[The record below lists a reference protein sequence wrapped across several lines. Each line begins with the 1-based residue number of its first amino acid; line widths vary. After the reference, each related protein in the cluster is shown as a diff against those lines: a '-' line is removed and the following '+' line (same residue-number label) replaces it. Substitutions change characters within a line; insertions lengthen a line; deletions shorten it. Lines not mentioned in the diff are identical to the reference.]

1 MSLWIVYQNHQNK
14 KKYIISLHQMYLF
27 VMFEKLEKYTYAA
40 IIIQFYN

>member
-1 MSLWIVYQNHQNK
+1 MSLWIVYQRQK

-40 IIIQFYN
+40 IIIQVYN